1 MYYMINKNIII
12 KIKNKI
18 DVDIIYTQDKVY
30 VCKKDSIAEFSST
43 QLKYE
48 LAPIKLSNNLKERD

>member
-12 KIKNKI
+12 KIKNKS
-18 DVDIIYTQDKVY
+18 DVDIIYTHDKVF
-30 VCKKDSIAEFSST
+30 VCKKNSIIDFSNT

-48 LAPIKLSNNLKERD
+48 LAPIKERD